1 MYGYFKLV
9 FFVVLD
15 EEEENDVDDDDV
27 YYDED
32 MFDEDVDVLFIRS
45 KN

>member
-1 MYGYFKLV
+1 M
-9 FFVVLD
+9 VLD
-15 EEEENDVDDDDV
+15 EEEEDDVDDDDE